1 LFCIAGILYAV
12 FRFFPGNPAPEE
24 DHADKE

>member
-12 FRFFPGNPAPEE
+12 FRFFPGNPAHEE
-24 DHADKE
+24 NHADDK